1 VQLSGLAWRCTI
13 SVCSARLET
22 RKASFRR
29 ASKAPAGEAKSRG
42 QNEENEIE
50 KKRATIMTKGMMK
63 LNERENAGGAKNA
76 EKEATIKVYDHA
88 CTTRR
93 ARRE

>member
-1 VQLSGLAWRCTI
+1 
-13 SVCSARLET
+13 
-22 RKASFRR
+22 
-29 ASKAPAGEAKSRG
+29 
-42 QNEENEIE
+42 
-50 KKRATIMTKGMMK
+50 MTKGMMK
-63 LNERENAGGAKNA
+63 LNERENAGGAKNV